1 MPQSEKEKKVY
12 KGECWMGSRRK
23 KIQCVNLDTLD
34 MKGVKEEILMIEQ
47 IFVGKGSR
55 EEKKSA
61 DSRFLVW

>member
-1 MPQSEKEKKVY
+1 
-12 KGECWMGSRRK
+12 MGSRRK

-55 EEKKSA
+55 EEKKTA